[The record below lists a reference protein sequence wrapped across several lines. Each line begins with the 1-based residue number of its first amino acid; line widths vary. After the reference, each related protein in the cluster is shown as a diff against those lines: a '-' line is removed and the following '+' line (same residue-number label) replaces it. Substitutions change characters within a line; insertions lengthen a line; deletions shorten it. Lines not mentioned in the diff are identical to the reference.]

1 MKRNISEEKKKVDCS
16 QCNGPDQCR
25 VCMYQSLIK
34 PSEKNNNKPYFEG
47 TFDSFLSQKFGNGTS
62 LREFYNF
69 LAGKNFYRLTFNDF
83 IKKYACDLVNKT
95 SDENVWGKETLETCK
110 STLPP
115 EPPKKLSQVEI
126 IQQYHDAGIHPF
138 TKGKVVELK
147 NKLGFGY
154 YEKQGTSR
162 GMEGTFQF
170 YAPNKEGVAHYG
182 FYIDGENIF
191 NGITKVTNVIHE
203 SKLRRKN
210 LSEKYDKDSKV
221 LHLLKEISRINK
233 EKKKFDY

>member
-62 LREFYNF
+62 LRELYNF

-147 NKLGFGY
+147 NKLGFQ
-154 YEKQGTSR
+154 KTR
-162 GMEGTFQF
+162 
-170 YAPNKEGVAHYG
+170 
-182 FYIDGENIF
+182 
-191 NGITKVTNVIHE
+191 
-203 SKLRRKN
+203 
-210 LSEKYDKDSKV
+210 
-221 LHLLKEISRINK
+221 LLK
-233 EKKKFDY
+233 